1 MVVKNIGKKENNI
14 YSKTIKMTLPKVS
27 VIITTKNGEDNIEN
41 CLKSVKKPD
50 LSFRIYSS

>member
-1 MVVKNIGKKENNI
+1 M
-14 YSKTIKMTLPKVS
+14 IKMTLPKVS